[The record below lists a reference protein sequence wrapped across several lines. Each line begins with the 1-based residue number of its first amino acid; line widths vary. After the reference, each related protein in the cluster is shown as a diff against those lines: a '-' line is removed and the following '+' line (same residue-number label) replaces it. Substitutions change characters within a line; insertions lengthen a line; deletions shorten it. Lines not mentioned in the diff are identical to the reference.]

1 MMGSPEVL
9 VPVKIMFMLAIKE
22 PKKQLEFLQA
32 LIDMFQT
39 DEKVLAIIQA
49 NTAEEVVKSIKQN
62 LK

>member
-1 MMGSPEVL
+1 
-9 VPVKIMFMLAIKE
+9 
-22 PKKQLEFLQA
+22 
-32 LIDMFQT
+32 MFQT

>member
-1 MMGSPEVL
+1 
-9 VPVKIMFMLAIKE
+9 MLAIKE

-49 NTAEEVVKSIKQN
+49 NTAEEVVKASNRI
-62 LK
+62 